1 MWNNIKQWCNNKNN
15 PKYKY
20 YGEKGISIC
29 KQWESSF
36 ETFLNDVG
44 NKPKNSIFCRKNEFD
59 NFTKENCY
67 KTVAKTHGSCPWDES
82 HLSFSL
88 TKA

>member
-20 YGEKGISIC
+20 YGKKGISIC

-44 NKPKNSIFCRKNEFD
+44 NKPKNSIFCRKNEFG

-67 KTVAKTHGSCPWDES
+67 WKVI
-82 HLSFSL
+82 
-88 TKA
+88 